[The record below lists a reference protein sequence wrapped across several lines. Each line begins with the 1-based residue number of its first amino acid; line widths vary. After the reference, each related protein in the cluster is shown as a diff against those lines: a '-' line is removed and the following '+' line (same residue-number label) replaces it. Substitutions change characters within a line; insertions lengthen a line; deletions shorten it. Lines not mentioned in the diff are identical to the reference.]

1 MTRRRDLHVK
11 ARPLKISKTEAAS
24 RQVEIAIKALER
36 GDFDIAVTLAGA
48 AEGMLERSG
57 HHLWSFMLQSP
68 KAAAFDEKKELVPF
82 LNAERDWL
90 KHPTPSAG
98 DTKTFIRAHAAI
110 MIARA
115 MSKLE
120 TWSPRM
126 NRFEQWYKGSY
137 EEVLQELE
145 SCNVAAPT
153 APAPK
158 TP

>member
-1 MTRRRDLHVK
+1 MARRRGLHVR
-11 ARPLKISKTEAAS
+11 AHSLKISKAEGAS
-24 RQVEIAIKALER
+24 RQVEEAIKALER

-48 AEGMLERSG
+48 AEGMLKRSG

-68 KAAAFDEKKELVPF
+68 KAAAFDKRKLIEF

-98 DTKTFIRAHAAI
+98 ATKTFTRAHAAI
-110 MIARA
+110 MIVRA

-126 NRFEQWYKGSY
+126 NRFKRWYVGNL
-137 EEVLQELE
+137 EEVLQEL
-145 SCNVAAPT
+145 CDP
-153 APAPK
+153 PQCRR
-158 TP
+158 

>member
-1 MTRRRDLHVK
+1 MSQCQDMIVT
-11 ARPLKISKTEAAS
+11 AWPLNISKAEGAS
-24 RQVEIAIKALER
+24 RQVEEAIKALER

-57 HHLWSFMLQSP
+57 HHMWSYMLQSAQ
-68 KAAAFDEKKELVPF
+68 AAVFDKRELIEH

-90 KHPTPSAG
+90 KHPTPSAEA
-98 DTKTFIRAHAAI
+98 TKTFTRAHAAI

-126 NRFEQWYKGSY
+126 NSFKRWFEGNL
-137 EEVLQELE
+137 EEVLQELDPAY
-145 SCNVAAPT
+145 VAAHS
-153 APAPK
+153 
-158 TP
+158 

>member
-1 MTRRRDLHVK
+1 MTRRRDLVVR
-11 ARPLKISKTEAAS
+11 ARPLKISETEGAS
-24 RQVEIAIKALER
+24 RQVEAAIKALER

-57 HHLWSFMLQSP
+57 HHLWSFLLESP
-68 KAAAFDEKKELVPF
+68 GAAAFDKRELINF
-82 LNAERDWL
+82 LNAELYWL

-98 DTKTFIRAHAAI
+98 DTKTFTRAHATI

-126 NRFEQWYKGSY
+126 NRFKRWFEGSL
-137 EEVLQELE
+137 EEVLQELG
-145 SCNVAAPT
+145 SSYGPSANDAVTGPI
-153 APAPK
+153 
-158 TP
+158 